1 MGSVTK
7 EGNGSSVNSG
17 LEGIV
22 AAATKTSLV
31 DGKNGRLVYRG
42 YDIDDLAEHS
52 TYEEV
57 CYLVWYG
64 RLPDRRELS
73 ELEHSMAV
81 QRELPN
87 EIERL
92 IGEAPKT
99 AHPMDVLRTAVSAL
113 GMYDPDAR
121 DNSEPANIRKAIRLT
136 AQVPTIVAFF
146 ERLRKGEEVVHPRQN
161 GNLATNFLYMLNG
174 SEPDPEFAR
183 ILDVC
188 LILHTEHGLNAST
201 FSARVTASTLSDMHS
216 AITSAIGTLKG
227 PLHGGANERVMET
240 LIKIGDAGRAEEMV
254 NQMLAGH
261 ERIMGFGHRVY
272 KTEDPRATILRRH
285 SEALGKKTGDSR
297 WYEISRGVEKAMRA
311 DKPDLYP
318 NVDFYSASVYHMLGI
333 PTDEFTPVFAISRM
347 AGWTAQLLEQYAN
360 NRLIRPESEYIGP
373 PSAKYVPIEQR

>member
-1 MGSVTK
+1 MSSG
-7 EGNGSSVNSG
+7 GHSSVNSG
-17 LEGIV
+17 LEGVV
-22 AAATKTSLV
+22 AAATETSLV

-42 YDIDDLAEHS
+42 YDIEDLADHS

-64 RLPDRRELS
+64 RLPSRRELT
-73 ELEHSMAV
+73 ELREALAS
-81 QRELPN
+81 QRELPM
-87 EIERL
+87 EIQRL
-92 IGEAPKT
+92 IGESPSD

-113 GMYDPDAR
+113 GMYDRDAR
-121 DNSEPANIRKAIRLT
+121 DNSREANLRKAIRLT
-136 AQVPTIVAFF
+136 AQVPTAVAYF
-146 ERLRKGEEVVHPRQN
+146 ERIRSGKPLVHP
-161 GNLATNFLYMLNG
+161 GPGGSLAESFLHLLFG
-174 SEPDPEFAR
+174 KEPDPEMAKV
-183 ILDVC
+183 LDVC

-240 LIKIGDAGRAEEMV
+240 LMRIGDAAKARDMV
-254 NQMLAGH
+254 NEMLANK

-272 KTEDPRATILRRH
+272 RTEDPRATILRRH
-285 SEALGKKTGDSR
+285 SEALGRRTGDSR
-297 WYEISRGVEKAMRA
+297 WYDISREVEKTMRE

-318 NVDFYSASVYHMLGI
+318 NVDFYSASVYHMMGI
-333 PTDEFTPVFAISRM
+333 PVDQFTPVFAISRM

-373 PSAKYVPIEQR
+373 PSLKYVPIDQR

>member
-1 MGSVTK
+1 MST
-7 EGNGSSVNSG
+7 GNHASVNSG
-17 LEGIV
+17 LEGVV
-22 AAATKTSLV
+22 AAATETSLV

-42 YDIDDLAEHS
+42 YDIDDLAAHS

-57 CYLVWYG
+57 CHLVWYG
-64 RLPDRRELS
+64 RLPSRRELT
-73 ELEHSMAV
+73 ELQAGLAS
-81 QRELPN
+81 QRELPE

-92 IGEAPKT
+92 IGESPAG

-121 DNSEPANIRKAIRLT
+121 DNSHEANLRKAIRLT
-136 AQVPTIVAFF
+136 AQVPTIVAYF
-146 ERLRKGEEVVHPRQN
+146 ERCRTGKPLVHP
-161 GNLATNFLYMLNG
+161 GPGGSLAESFLRLLFG
-174 SEPDPEFAR
+174 REPDPEMAR

-240 LIKIGDAGRAEEMV
+240 LLKIGDAAKAPDIV
-254 NQMLAGH
+254 NEMLAKK

-285 SEALGKKTGDSR
+285 SEALGKRIGDSR
-297 WYEISRGVEKAMRA
+297 WYDISREVEKTMRE

-318 NVDFYSASVYHMLGI
+318 NVDFYSASVYHMMGI
-333 PTDEFTPVFAISRM
+333 PIDQFTPVFAISRM

-373 PSAKYVPIEQR
+373 PVHEYVPIDQR

>member
-1 MGSVTK
+1 MSSVTSD
-7 EGNGSSVNSG
+7 NSHVNSG
-17 LEGIV
+17 LEGVV

-42 YDIDDLAEHS
+42 YDIDDLADHS

-57 CYLVWYG
+57 AYLVWYG
-64 RLPDRRELS
+64 KLPTAKQLA
-73 ELEHSMAV
+73 ELEHSLAI
-81 QRELPN
+81 QREVPK

-92 IGEAPKT
+92 IGEAPDT

-121 DNSEPANIRKAIRLT
+121 DNSLEANLRKAIRLT
-136 AQVPTIVAFF
+136 AQVPTVVAFF
-146 ERLRKGEEVVHPRQN
+146 ERLRSGKQVVHPKQS
-161 GNLATNFLYMLNG
+161 GNLAQNFLYMLFG
-174 SEPDPEFAR
+174 TEPDPEVAR
-183 ILDVC
+183 IFDVC

-227 PLHGGANERVMET
+227 PLHGGANEQVMDTLLEIGEADRAQDVINQKLKNRERV
-240 LIKIGDAGRAEEMV
+240 
-254 NQMLAGH
+254 
-261 ERIMGFGHRVY
+261 MGFGHRVY

-285 SEALGKKTGDSR
+285 SEALGRQTDQLK
-297 WYEISRGVEKAMRA
+297 WYEISREVEKTMRE

-318 NVDFYSASVYHMLGI
+318 NVDFYSASVYYMMGI
-333 PTDEFTPVFAISRM
+333 PIDQFTPIFAISRM

-360 NRLIRPESEYIGP
+360 NRLIRPESEYVGP
-373 PSAKYVPIEQR
+373 PSLKYVPIDKR

>member
-1 MGSVTK
+1 MNPVPVDNSH
-7 EGNGSSVNSG
+7 VNAG

-22 AAATKTSLV
+22 AAATQTSLV

-42 YDIDDLAEHS
+42 YDIDDLADHS

-57 CYLVWYG
+57 AYLVWYG
-64 RLPDRRELS
+64 RLPNGKELA
-73 ELEHSMAV
+73 ELEHSLAI
-81 QRELPN
+81 QRELPK

-121 DNSEPANIRKAIRLT
+121 DNSQEANLRKAIRLT
-136 AQVPTIVAFF
+136 AQVPTVVAFF
-146 ERLRKGEEVVHPRQN
+146 DRLRSGKEVVHPKQS
-161 GNLATNFLYMLNG
+161 GNLAQNFLHMLFG
-174 SEPDPEFAR
+174 AEPDPEVAR
-183 ILDVC
+183 IFDVC

-227 PLHGGANERVMET
+227 PLHGGANEQVMET
-240 LIKIGDAGRAEEMV
+240 LLEIGEVDRARDMINEKLKKHQRV
-254 NQMLAGH
+254 
-261 ERIMGFGHRVY
+261 MGFGHRVY

-285 SEALGKKTGDSR
+285 SEALGRRTDQLK
-297 WYEISRGVEKAMRA
+297 WYEISREVEKTMRD

-318 NVDFYSASVYHMLGI
+318 NVDFYSASVYYMMGI
-333 PTDEFTPVFAISRM
+333 PIDEFTPIFAISRM

-360 NRLIRPESEYIGP
+360 NRLIRPESEYTGP
-373 PSAKYVPIEQR
+373 PSLKYVPIDER

>member
-1 MGSVTK
+1 MSTDQGPA
-7 EGNGSSVNSG
+7 VNSG
-17 LEGIV
+17 LDGIV
-22 AAATKTSLV
+22 AAATATSLV
-31 DGKNGRLVYRG
+31 DGKKGRLVYRG
-42 YDIDDLAEHS
+42 YDIADLAEHS

-57 CYLVWYG
+57 AHLVWYG
-64 RLPDRRELS
+64 SLPTRSQLT
-73 ELEHSMAV
+73 ELETSMAG
-81 QRELPN
+81 QRELPA

-92 IGEAPKT
+92 IGEAPRK

-121 DNSEPANIRKAIRLT
+121 DNSREANLRKAIRLT
-136 AQVPTIVAFF
+136 AQVPTVVAHF
-146 ERLRKGEEVVHPRQN
+146 EKLRKGEPAVRPQAG
-161 GNLATNFLYMLNG
+161 GNLAASFLRMLTG
-174 SEPDPEFAR
+174 SDPDPGVAR
-183 ILDVC
+183 VFDVC

-240 LIKIGDAGRAEEMV
+240 LLKIGDPARAEEMV

-285 SEALGKKTGDSR
+285 SEALGERTGDSR
-297 WYEISRGVEKAMRA
+297 WYEISREVEKAMRA

-318 NVDFYSASVYHMLGI
+318 NVDFYSASVYHVMGI
-333 PTDEFTPVFAISRM
+333 PTDQFTPIFAISRM

-360 NRLIRPESEYIGP
+360 NRLIRPESEYVGP
-373 PSAKYVPIEQR
+373 TDLKYVPIAERG

>member
-1 MGSVTK
+1 VTT
-7 EGNGSSVNSG
+7 GNHSSVNSG

-22 AAATKTSLV
+22 AAATETSLV

-42 YDIDDLAEHS
+42 YDIDDLAAHS

-57 CYLVWYG
+57 CHLVWYG
-64 RLPDRRELS
+64 RLPTRRELGS
-73 ELEHSMAV
+73 LHEALGS
-81 QRELPN
+81 QRELPE
-87 EIERL
+87 EIQAL
-92 IGEAPKT
+92 IGSAPHT

-121 DNSEPANIRKAIRLT
+121 DNSTEANLRKAIRLT
-136 AQVPTIVAFF
+136 AQVPTAVAYF
-146 ERLRKGEEVVHPRQN
+146 ERARTGKPLGHPGAGGSLAESFLR
-161 GNLATNFLYMLNG
+161 LLFG
-174 SEPDPEFAR
+174 SEPDPEMAR

-240 LIKIGDAGRAEEMV
+240 LLEIGDAAKARDMV
-254 NQMLAGH
+254 NEMLARK

-285 SEALGKKTGDSR
+285 SEALGKRTGDSR
-297 WYEISRGVEKAMRA
+297 WYAISREVEKTMRE

-318 NVDFYSASVYHMLGI
+318 NVDFYSASVYYMMGI
-333 PTDEFTPVFAISRM
+333 PIDQFTPLFAISRM

-360 NRLIRPESEYIGP
+360 NRLIRPESEYTGP
-373 PSAKYVPIEQR
+373 PSLKYARIDQR

>member
-1 MGSVTK
+1 MDLVSTDS
-7 EGNGSSVNSG
+7 GSSVNSG
-17 LEGIV
+17 LEGVV
-22 AAATKTSLV
+22 AAATQTSLV

-42 YDIDDLAEHS
+42 YDIDDLADHS

-57 CYLVWYG
+57 CHLVWYG
-64 RLPDRRELS
+64 RLPTRRELS
-73 ELEHSMAV
+73 EVEHSLAI
-81 QRELPN
+81 QRELPK

-92 IGEAPKT
+92 IGEAPAT

-121 DNSEPANIRKAIRLT
+121 DNSPEANLRKAIRVT
-136 AQVPTIVAFF
+136 AQVPTIVAYF
-146 ERLRKGEEVVHPRQN
+146 ERLRSGKEPVHPRQS
-161 GNLATNFLYMLNG
+161 GTLAENFLFMLFG
-174 SEPDPEFAR
+174 KEPEAETAR
-183 ILDVC
+183 IFDIC

-201 FSARVTASTLSDMHS
+201 FAARVTASTLSDMHS
-216 AITSAIGTLKG
+216 ALTSAIGTLKG

-240 LIKIGDAGRAEEMV
+240 LLEIGDAARARDRV
-254 NQMLAGH
+254 NEMLAGH

-285 SEALGKKTGDSR
+285 SEALGRRTGQSK
-297 WYEISRGVEKAMRA
+297 WYDISREVEKTMRE

-318 NVDFYSASVYHMLGI
+318 NVDFYSASVYHMMGI
-333 PTDEFTPVFAISRM
+333 PIDQFTPVFAISRM

-373 PSAKYVPIEQR
+373 PSLKYVPIEQR

>member
-1 MGSVTK
+1 MGLVST
-7 EGNGSSVNSG
+7 NSGSSVNSG
-17 LEGIV
+17 LEGVV
-22 AAATKTSLV
+22 AAATQTSLV

-42 YDIDDLAEHS
+42 YDIDDLADHS

-57 CYLVWYG
+57 CHLVWYG
-64 RLPDRRELS
+64 RLPNRRELT
-73 ELEHSMAV
+73 ELEHSLAI
-81 QRELPN
+81 QRELPK

-92 IGEAPKT
+92 IGEAPAT

-121 DNSEPANIRKAIRLT
+121 DNSPEANLRKAIRVT
-136 AQVPTIVAFF
+136 AQVPTIVAYF
-146 ERLRKGEEVVHPRQN
+146 ERLRSGKEPVHPRQS
-161 GNLATNFLYMLNG
+161 GTLAENFLFMLFG
-174 SEPDPEFAR
+174 QEPEPETAR
-183 ILDVC
+183 IFDIC

-201 FSARVTASTLSDMHS
+201 FAARVTASTLSDMHS
-216 AITSAIGTLKG
+216 ALTSAIGTLKG

-240 LIKIGDAGRAEEMV
+240 LLKIDDAAKARDRV
-254 NQMLAGH
+254 NEMLARK

-285 SEALGKKTGDSR
+285 SEALGRRTGQSK
-297 WYEISRGVEKAMRA
+297 WYDISREVEKTMRE

-318 NVDFYSASVYHMLGI
+318 NVDFYSASVYYMMGI
-333 PTDEFTPVFAISRM
+333 PIDQFTPIFAISRM

-373 PSAKYVPIEQR
+373 PSLKYVPIAQR

>member
-1 MGSVTK
+1 VSTDG
-7 EGNGSSVNSG
+7 ESSVNSG

-22 AAATKTSLV
+22 AASTSTSLV

-42 YDIDDLAEHS
+42 YDIDDLADHS
-52 TYEEV
+52 SYEEV
-57 CYLVWYG
+57 CHLVWYG
-64 RLPDRRELS
+64 RLPSRRELS
-73 ELEHSMAV
+73 ELEHALAI
-81 QRELPN
+81 QRELPK

-92 IGEAPKT
+92 IGEAPST

-121 DNSEPANIRKAIRLT
+121 DNSPEANLRKAIRLT
-136 AQVPTIVAFF
+136 SQVPTVVAYF
-146 ERLRKGEEVVHPRQN
+146 ERLRSGQEVVHPRQS
-161 GNLATNFLYMLNG
+161 GNLAFNFLHLLFG
-174 SEPDPEFAR
+174 TEPDPELAR

-227 PLHGGANERVMET
+227 SLHGGANERVMET
-240 LIKIGDAGRAEEMV
+240 LIKIGDAGRARDMV
-254 NQMLAGH
+254 NQMLAGK

-285 SEALGKKTGDSR
+285 SEALGRRTGESR
-297 WYEISRGVEKAMRA
+297 WYEISREVEKTMRE

-318 NVDFYSASVYHMLGI
+318 NVDFYSASVYHMMGI
-333 PTDEFTPVFAISRM
+333 PIDQFTPVFAISRM

-360 NRLIRPESEYIGP
+360 NRLIRPESEYVGP
-373 PSAKYVPIEQR
+373 SSLKYVAIAQR

>member
-1 MGSVTK
+1 MDLVTTDSD
-7 EGNGSSVNSG
+7 SSVNSG
-17 LEGIV
+17 LEGVV
-22 AAATKTSLV
+22 AAATQTSLV

-42 YDIDDLAEHS
+42 YDIDDLADHS

-57 CYLVWYG
+57 CHLVWYG
-64 RLPDRRELS
+64 RLPTRRELT
-73 ELEHSMAV
+73 ELEHSLAI
-81 QRELPN
+81 QRELPK

-92 IGEAPKT
+92 IGEAPST

-121 DNSEPANIRKAIRLT
+121 DNSAEANLRKAIRVT
-136 AQVPTIVAFF
+136 AQVPTIVAYF
-146 ERLRKGEEVVHPRQN
+146 ERLRSGREPVHPRQS
-161 GNLATNFLYMLNG
+161 GTLAESFLFMLFG
-174 SEPDPEFAR
+174 KEPETETAR
-183 ILDVC
+183 IFDIC

-201 FSARVTASTLSDMHS
+201 FAARVTASTLSDMHS
-216 AITSAIGTLKG
+216 ALTSAIGTLKG

-240 LIKIGDAGRAEEMV
+240 LLKIGDVARARDRV
-254 NQMLAGH
+254 NEMLAQK

-285 SEALGKKTGDSR
+285 SEALGRRTGQSK
-297 WYEISRGVEKAMRA
+297 WYDISREVEKTMRE

-318 NVDFYSASVYHMLGI
+318 NVDFYSASVYHMMGI
-333 PTDEFTPVFAISRM
+333 PIDQFTPIFAISRM

-373 PSAKYVPIEQR
+373 PSLKYVPIDQR

>member
-1 MGSVTK
+1 MNSVTSD
-7 EGNGSSVNSG
+7 NSHVNSG

-22 AAATKTSLV
+22 AAATQTSLV

-42 YDIDDLAEHS
+42 YDINDLSDSS

-57 CYLVWYG
+57 AYLVWYG
-64 RLPDRRELS
+64 KLPTGKELA
-73 ELEHSMAV
+73 ELEHSLAI
-81 QRELPN
+81 QRELPK
-87 EIERL
+87 EIQRL

-121 DNSEPANIRKAIRLT
+121 DNSAEANLRKAIRLT
-136 AQVPTIVAFF
+136 AQVPTVVAFF
-146 ERLRKGEEVVHPRQN
+146 ERLRSGKQVVHPKQS
-161 GNLATNFLYMLNG
+161 GNLAQNFLYMLFG
-174 SEPDPEFAR
+174 EEPDPEVAR
-183 ILDVC
+183 IFDVC

-240 LIKIGDAGRAEEMV
+240 LLEIGEVSRAHDMV
-254 NQMLAGH
+254 NQKLAH
-261 ERIMGFGHRVY
+261 KERIMGFGHRVY

-285 SEALGKKTGDSR
+285 SEALGRRTDQLK
-297 WYEISRGVEKAMRA
+297 WYEISREVEKAMRE

-318 NVDFYSASVYHMLGI
+318 NVDFYSATVYYMMGI
-333 PTDEFTPVFAISRM
+333 PIDQFTPIFAISRM

-360 NRLIRPESEYIGP
+360 NRLIRPESEYVGP
-373 PSAKYVPIEQR
+373 PSLKYVPIDQR

>member
-1 MGSVTK
+1 VVSTIGHPA
-7 EGNGSSVNSG
+7 VNSG

-22 AAATKTSLV
+22 AAATETSLV

-57 CYLVWYG
+57 AYLVWYG
-64 RLPDRRELS
+64 SLPTAGQLT
-73 ELEHSMAV
+73 ELEHSLAI
-81 QRELPN
+81 QRELPK

-92 IGEAPKT
+92 IGEAPRT

-113 GMYDPDAR
+113 GMYDPDEK
-121 DNSEPANIRKAIRLT
+121 DNSREANLRKAIRLT
-136 AQVPTIVAFF
+136 AQVPTVVAYF
-146 ERLRKGEEVVHPRQN
+146 ERLRSGEEVVPPRRS
-161 GNLATNFLYMLNG
+161 GNLATNLLHMLTG
-174 SEPDPEFAR
+174 SEPDPEMAR
-183 ILDVC
+183 VLDVC

-240 LIKIGDAGRAEEMV
+240 LLKIGDPARAEEMV
-254 NQMLAGH
+254 NQMLADH

-285 SEALGKKTGDSR
+285 SEALGKRTGDSR

-318 NVDFYSASVYHMLGI
+318 NVDFYSASVYHMMGI
-333 PTDEFTPVFAISRM
+333 PTDQFTPIFAISRM
-347 AGWTAQLLEQYAN
+347 AGWAAQLLEQYAN

-373 PSAKYVPIEQR
+373 PSLKYVSIAKRG